1 MTESKQAT
9 KTKPKLYLITA
20 DTGKPLMT
28 LLLAVAFMALLG
40 NSPSATAAN
49 SNNTTAR
56 CEQLQ
61 LQLRQLRDQY
71 RRGYSIKQ
79 QFKMQQQQQ
88 RLELRLQQAC
98 QTHSPT
104 SHSSNSGAA
113 TSSASERVSPAKT
126 GARTTDNHQGAV
138 VDKNSADNVS
148 HNRNNTTSR
157 QNNGWQ
163 VSSVAVKAPYQG
175 AQQLAWLAYYQS
187 PFYCYNV
194 RATDKIRQCVELRQ
208 QAQQRFEHWWRQQSL
223 SDQ

>member
-1 MTESKQAT
+1 MTKSKQDT
-9 KTKPKLYLITA
+9 KTKPNHHLITG
-20 DTGKPLMT
+20 DKDKPLMT
-28 LLLAVAFMALLG
+28 LLLAAALTLLG

-98 QTHSPT
+98 QTHSAS
-104 SHSSNSGAA
+104 SHSSHNGATTSG
-113 TSSASERVSPAKT
+113 ASERISPDNTA
-126 GARTTDNHQGAV
+126 ASTTDNHQGST
-138 VDKNSADNVS
+138 VDKSSADNVDR
-148 HNRNNTTSR
+148 NRNNKKS
-157 QNNGWQ
+157 QQKKGWQ
-163 VSSVAVKAPYQG
+163 ASSVAVKAPYQG

-194 RATDKIRQCVELRQ
+194 QATDKIRQCVELRQ
-208 QAQQRFEHWWRQQSL
+208 QAQQRFEHWWQQQNL